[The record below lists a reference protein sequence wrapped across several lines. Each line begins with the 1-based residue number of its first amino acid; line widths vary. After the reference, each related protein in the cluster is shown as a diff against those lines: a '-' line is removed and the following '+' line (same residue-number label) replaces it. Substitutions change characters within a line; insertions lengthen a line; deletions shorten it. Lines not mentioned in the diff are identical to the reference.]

1 MFSRVPR
8 LMRKMA
14 NLGRMTNY
22 PSRSILNRYSSESL
36 GCSDK
41 RIKYLGMNG
50 GRIIYEKL
58 LENNVKLTNGFSG
71 GANLPILDAF
81 HSDHHNGRTP
91 IKFIT
96 NSNEGNTGYVAE
108 GYAKVSGEPGI
119 ILVTSGP
126 GLTNLITPLQD
137 ALCDGVP
144 LVAFSGQV
152 PTNAPPEAFQ
162 SCNSIELTKPC
173 TKWNYKLN
181 NLEELPTILD
191 YAFHMARSGRPG
203 PVHIDCP
210 KDIQVTT
217 YTKEH
222 IDKYNELEMDGK
234 KYKLNDNGN
243 ISFDSVNSLPEL
255 DSVQLDNIV
264 KLINKSQRPILCVGQ
279 GVNDCPEA
287 LKIFVE
293 KTNIPITTTLHA
305 LGSFDEMHPLAL
317 NMIGMH
323 GHPTPNYMI
332 QKADLILAFGS
343 RFDDRTV
350 GKLASYAPN
359 ARDAEKNGTGGV
371 VHVDIRSTEKDRVVK
386 ATEFVHSDCARF
398 LREINTKDLEFRIRP
413 DWIKMMKDYK
423 LKYQVLIPTYD
434 NGNLSVQ
441 RVISE
446 IDKQVAPYRE
456 KCIYSTGV
464 GVHQMVAAQL
474 ITWIQPRSMI
484 SSGSLGT
491 MGVSLGFA
499 IGAKLADPDKVVISI
514 DGDGSFNM
522 TNTELKTIMD
532 LQLPVKILLLN
543 NNCEMMVEYWQKLF
557 MDGRYISVENNNC
570 DYNKLADA
578 YNIYNLYCDNEKD
591 LTSKMSEFLNYTG
604 PILFHVKIEK
614 TPCLPLVSP
623 GKSIDNMILEDHH
636 YTEID
641 KSEVPS

>member
-222 IDKYNELEMDGK
+222 IDKYNELEMDVK
-234 KYKLNDNGN
+234 K
-243 ISFDSVNSLPEL
+243 
-255 DSVQLDNIV
+255 
-264 KLINKSQRPILCVGQ
+264 
-279 GVNDCPEA
+279 
-287 LKIFVE
+287 
-293 KTNIPITTTLHA
+293 H
-305 LGSFDEMHPLAL
+305 
-317 NMIGMH
+317 
-323 GHPTPNYMI
+323 
-332 QKADLILAFGS
+332 
-343 RFDDRTV
+343 
-350 GKLASYAPN
+350 
-359 ARDAEKNGTGGV
+359 
-371 VHVDIRSTEKDRVVK
+371 
-386 ATEFVHSDCARF
+386 
-398 LREINTKDLEFRIRP
+398 
-413 DWIKMMKDYK
+413 
-423 LKYQVLIPTYD
+423 
-434 NGNLSVQ
+434 
-441 RVISE
+441 
-446 IDKQVAPYRE
+446 
-456 KCIYSTGV
+456 
-464 GVHQMVAAQL
+464 
-474 ITWIQPRSMI
+474 
-484 SSGSLGT
+484 
-491 MGVSLGFA
+491 
-499 IGAKLADPDKVVISI
+499 
-514 DGDGSFNM
+514 
-522 TNTELKTIMD
+522 
-532 LQLPVKILLLN
+532 
-543 NNCEMMVEYWQKLF
+543 
-557 MDGRYISVENNNC
+557 
-570 DYNKLADA
+570 
-578 YNIYNLYCDNEKD
+578 
-591 LTSKMSEFLNYTG
+591 
-604 PILFHVKIEK
+604 
-614 TPCLPLVSP
+614 
-623 GKSIDNMILEDHH
+623 
-636 YTEID
+636 
-641 KSEVPS
+641 